1 MLCGDDLVEVA
12 EEFYPMETDDV
23 SNSQQGNYQNGLA
36 TRNVT
41 SIEQGLR
48 QSVTAVS

>member
-1 MLCGDDLVEVA
+1 MEVV
-12 EEFYPMETDDV
+12 EEFYSVETDDV
-23 SNSQQGNYQNGLA
+23 SSGQQGDYQNGLA
-36 TRNVT
+36 TRDVT